1 MECLVKF
8 VYWKDLK
15 MKSKLANNKEELGNI
30 FKALIIQ
37 KVMHLGTIL
46 LFIFFQWNLVYLA
59 LIAIFDIILYTTILK
74 NLKHIKLN

>member
-1 MECLVKF
+1 MECLVKL
-8 VYWKDLK
+8 VYWKNLK

-46 LFIFFQWNLVYLA
+46 LFIFFQ
-59 LIAIFDIILYTTILK
+59 
-74 NLKHIKLN
+74 